1 MDRQSSS
8 ILIADDEAHIRLLI
22 EQALEDLEERGIEI
36 LQAEHGIQALKII
49 RDERPRLV
57 FLDIMMPGM
66 DGFEVCRAVK
76 DDPGLR
82 DIYVVLLTAKGQSSD
97 KMLGRQLRAD
107 LYLTK
112 PFDPDELL
120 EIAETVLGAN
130 SWPK

>member
-1 MDRQSSS
+1 MNRQSRS

-36 LQAEHGIQALKII
+36 LQAEHGIQALQII

-76 DDPGLR
+76 DDPGLQ

-97 KMLGRQLRAD
+97 KLLGRQLRAD

-120 EIAETVLGAN
+120 EIAETILGAN
-130 SWPK
+130 SWPR